1 MALTA
6 MQGLENAIL
15 SQITQPSTT
24 AAGVLDGVKLGLFT
38 NSPVITKNTLL
49 SDLTA
54 PTTTGLGL
62 SSAVVWG
69 TTYNAVDGRSAKS
82 SDLKSFICS
91 GTVTPESV
99 MGYYI
104 VAGSGSPT
112 VPLAVEMLADP
123 VTILHDGD
131 GLNLAVIFSPSQT
144 DLGSSVVI
152 D

>member
-24 AAGVLDGVKLGLFT
+24 AAGVLDGVKIGLFV
-38 NSPVITKNTLL
+38 NSPVVSKNSLL
-49 SDLTA
+49 ADFTA
-54 PTTTGLGL
+54 PATTGLGL
-62 SSAVVWG
+62 SAAVVWG
-69 TTYNAVDGRSAKS
+69 TTYNSIDGRSAKS

-91 GTVTPESV
+91 GTVTPETV
-99 MGYYI
+99 MGYYV

-123 VTILHDGD
+123 VTILHAGD
-131 GLNLAVIFSPSQT
+131 GLNLAVQFSPNSENI
-144 DLGSSVVI
+144 GGAVVI